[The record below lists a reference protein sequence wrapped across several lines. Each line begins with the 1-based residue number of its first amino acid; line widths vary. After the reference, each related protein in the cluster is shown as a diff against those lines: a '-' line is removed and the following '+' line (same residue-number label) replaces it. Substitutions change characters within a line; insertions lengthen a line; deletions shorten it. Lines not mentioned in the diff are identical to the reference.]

1 MAVKFEPESQLL
13 FRDGAASEHMKH
25 WGANNQLLSYFLLP
39 FYFFPAWLWMQNG
52 SCASSIYLESKAR
65 CTARNKNNEKHLDET

>member
-1 MAVKFEPESQLL
+1 MKPEPESQLL
-13 FRDGAASEHMKH
+13 FRDRAATEHMKH
-25 WGANNQLLSYFLLP
+25 WGASNQLLSYFLFLLP

-52 SCASSIYLESKAR
+52 SCVLSIYLESKAR